1 VNSSNRVKA
10 ISYALALLIFGGIIG
25 AMMKSAMPATP
36 QTLRVGRA
44 DEIEAVILERLD
56 SKLALTPE
64 QKQRMKP
71 LIKKAAE
78 EMEASHLDCLKRVNK
93 AVDTLHDEIKP
104 ELLPEQVQKL
114 GELEADRAARMKEK
128 YNYPQS
134 ASNAGQH

>member
-10 ISYALALLIFGGIIG
+10 IFYALALLIFGGVIG
-25 AMMKSAMPATP
+25 AVVRGSMPATP
-36 QTLRVGRA
+36 QALRLGRV

-64 QKQRMKP
+64 QKQRLQP

-93 AVDTLHDEIKP
+93 AVDTLHGEIKP
-104 ELLPEQVQKL
+104 ELIPEQVEKL
-114 GELEADRAARMKEK
+114 GELEADRATRMKEK